1 MPWVSSNKRRE
12 SSELPLPAGWEEA
25 RDYDGRVFYIDH
37 NTRQTSW
44 IDPRDRITKP
54 LTFADCVGDE
64 LPLGWEVVLDQQV
77 GVYYIDHINKTT
89 QIENPR
95 TQWRGEQERMLKEYL
110 VVAQEALSAK
120 KEMYLVKQQR
130 LELAQQEMMLL
141 HQLAQDDTRSLTSS
155 HSGSSSNAK
164 YDPDQIKAEVACRRE
179 RLSRLKQELAQV
191 KQELHYKEMGVETLQ
206 EIDRKM
212 SSSQTSYK
220 LDEAQAIFNELRTIK
235 KAISSGEKERQDL
248 IQSLAKLTANFH
260 SSLSIGD
267 SINEVANN
275 NTTLGDSCHLQQYCD
290 TGCQTEMTGEFGS
303 QDLSPL
309 VDKERLTWQYEESK
323 KRVSSIQHQLAA
335 LDSESWCGRA
345 EVDRDS
351 LQLLREK
358 EALLQEITLLG
369 QQQQQQQ
376 EQQQPQYPSPEVFLQ
391 REEERRRLEE
401 EVQRGRLL
409 QSQGANQRILQQE
422 KRNVLLRQ
430 LEEATRIS
438 TYLHSQLKSLSASN
452 LTMSSSSSRGSL
464 ASSRGSLASSRGS
477 LSSISFTDIYG
488 LPQYERPAD
497 ISLDPSSTTD
507 PHLRYLLPLEAT
519 GRDCSSAALT
529 TASGL
534 GMGMGMGV
542 GVGVGMGMGVGC
554 GYGSDLLQ
562 GLGCKAKRSLDTAPQ
577 SLASLSSRSS
587 LSSLS
592 PPSSPMDTPYHSAPQ
607 DCPLAHMTEEYM
619 ELASRGILESLRLG
633 HSQSQSQGQSLQQQQ
648 HQVLP
653 MMPMAGTGEVEVGGV
668 GGGAGGVGVGV
679 GSVAA
684 HLLEVKAG
692 QRDGAGAQAVFPP
705 TGVTLRSN
713 SSNRSSRRA
722 RRASAGV
729 SEEALATDSGVFEA
743 WSRRSEESEEILF
756 GRESVTTT
764 EVPQIQLGLRYDASS
779 QCLVLHVLQMRNL
792 HKAAVKEGYR
802 VQVKVHVVPVD
813 PSRPCPYYCSRVQEP
828 RSPLSFNE
836 GFQVP
841 LPSEG
846 LALHSLHVS
855 VCAIGMQAQE
865 ELLGSARVALADC
878 ENSTEM
884 AVAWH
889 RIQLTGTKEAQRA
902 SDTISQN
909 RRTGHSVEE
918 EEEEEAVEE
927 EGGGQRSEA
936 QSRPKVSGSSLVGRP
951 STQLEEVERELE
963 LSEEEL
969 ERKEEQGEA
978 VSERSWQAE
987 SVDSGC
993 SNSTAFVAPC
1003 VEGLCAEGICMAAR
1017 GLIVRVDKSTN
1028 TEAVFPE
1035 PMRVRPK
1042 ERGGRWGHASPFMR
1056 GSSIVRSQT
1065 FSPGAR
1071 SQYVCR
1077 LYRSDSDSST
1087 LPKKSPFIR
1096 NTLQR
1101 RTLRY
1106 KQQQQSYCG
1115 SLAEPPS
1122 RTSLDLELDLQACRT
1137 RQRQLSEELTTLREL
1152 KLRLEEAPPQARDAQ
1167 MPAHAHEPPLW
1178 ALRDERFKCLLR
1190 EAHRQAKQSRQEQR
1204 QEEAADRR
1212 LRKASKE
1219 VLQLRGQSHKEPLP
1233 VQTFREKM
1241 AFFTR
1246 PRFNIPPLPA
1256 DDV

>member
-95 TQWRGEQERMLKEYL
+95 TQWRQEQERMLKEYL
-110 VVAQEALSAK
+110 VVAQEALNAK

-130 LELAQQEMMLL
+130 LELAQQEMLL
-141 HQLAQDDTRSLTSS
+141 FHQLSQDDTRSITSS

-164 YDPDQIKAEVACRRE
+164 YDPDQIKAEIACRRE

-191 KQELHYKEMGVETLQ
+191 KQELQYKEMGVETLQ

-220 LDEAQAIFNELRTIK
+220 LDEAQAIFNELRSIK

-248 IQSLAKLTANFH
+248 IQSLAKLTVNFH

-267 SINEVANN
+267 SVNEVANSGAP
-275 NTTLGDSCHLQQYCD
+275 LGDSCHLQQYCD
-290 TGCQTEMTGEFGS
+290 TGCQTEFTGEFGS
-303 QDLSPL
+303 QDFSPL
-309 VDKERLTWQYEESK
+309 VDKERLNWQYEESK
-323 KRVSSIQHQLAA
+323 KRVSSIQHQLAQ
-335 LDSESWCGRA
+335 LDSETWCGRA
-345 EVDRDS
+345 EADRDS

-358 EALLQEITLLG
+358 EALLQELTLLS
-369 QQQQQQQ
+369 QQQR
-376 EQQQPQYPSPEVFLQ
+376 PPEAFLQ
-391 REEERRRLEE
+391 LEEERRRLEE
-401 EVQRGRLL
+401 EVQRARSL

-430 LEEATRIS
+430 LEEATRIT
-438 TYLHSQLKSLSASN
+438 TYLHSQLKRYWSLSSRPPVDTTPATTTSTHSYCTLTLSASN

-477 LSSISFTDIYG
+477 LSSVSFTDIYG
-488 LPQYERPAD
+488 LPQYERAEAPT
-497 ISLDPSSTTD
+497 LDPSD
-507 PHLRYLLPLEAT
+507 PHLRYLLPLEAPV
-519 GRDCSSAALT
+519 GVS
-529 TASGL
+529 
-534 GMGMGMGV
+534 GMGS
-542 GVGVGMGMGVGC
+542 GC
-554 GYGSDLLQ
+554 YGSDLLS
-562 GLGCKAKRSLDTAPQ
+562 LGKAKRSHDNTPQ

-592 PPSSPMDTPYHSAPQ
+592 PPSSPMEYHSAPQ
-607 DCPLAHMTEEYM
+607 DCPLAQMTEEYM
-619 ELASRGILESLRLG
+619 ELAGRGILESLRG
-633 HSQSQSQGQSLQQQQ
+633 QGQVPPQPQ
-648 HQVLP
+648 HPALLP
-653 MMPMAGTGEVEVGGV
+653 TGTAEAEL
-668 GGGAGGVGVGV
+668 A
-679 GSVAA
+679 AA
-684 HLLEVKAG
+684 HLLEAKG
-692 QRDGAGAQAVFPP
+692 LREGGPQGSFPP
-705 TGVTLRSN
+705 TGVTLRCN
-713 SSNRSSRRA
+713 SSNRNSRRA

-729 SEEALATDSGVFEA
+729 CEEALATDSGVFEA
-743 WSRRSEESEEILF
+743 WSRSRTEESDEIVYS
-756 GRESVTTT
+756 RDSVTTA
-764 EVPQIQLGLRYDASS
+764 EAPQIQLGLLYDASS
-779 QCLVLHVLQMRNL
+779 QCLVLHVLQMRNFN
-792 HKAAVKEGYR
+792 KVAVKEGYR
-802 VQVKVHVVPVD
+802 VYVKVHVLPVD
-813 PSRPCPYYCSRVQEP
+813 PSRPYPYYCCRPQEP

-836 GFQVP
+836 GFHVP
-841 LPSEG
+841 LAADS
-846 LALHSLHVS
+846 LALLSLQLS
-855 VCAIGMQAQE
+855 VCAVGMQAQE
-865 ELLGSARVALADC
+865 ELLGMARVALADC
-878 ENSTEM
+878 ENSAEM
-884 AVAWH
+884 VVTWH
-889 RIQLTGTKEAQRA
+889 RIQLSGTKELHRA
-902 SDTISQN
+902 DAVSHSGG
-909 RRTGHSVEE
+909 TGHSVEE
-918 EEEEEAVEE
+918 EEEEEEEVEKA
-927 EGGGQRSEA
+927 GQRHAEE
-936 QSRPKVSGSSLVGRP
+936 QSRLKVSGSALLARA
-951 STQLEEVERELE
+951 STQLEEVERELD

-1003 VEGLCAEGICMAAR
+1003 VEGLCAEGICMASGGRCVQPTDR
-1017 GLIVRVDKSTN
+1017 GLVRVDKATN
-1028 TEAVFPE
+1028 TEVVFPE

-1042 ERGGRWGHASPFMR
+1042 ERGGRWGHGSPFMR
-1056 GSSIVRSQT
+1056 GSAIVRSQT

-1096 NTLQR
+1096 NTLER

-1106 KQQQQSYCG
+1106 KQSYRS
-1115 SLAEPPS
+1115 SLAEPPT

-1137 RQRQLSEELTTLREL
+1137 RQRQLTEELSTLREL
-1152 KLRLEEAPPQARDAQ
+1152 KLRLEEPQTRDT
-1167 MPAHAHEPPLW
+1167 PDTPPLW
-1178 ALRDERFKCLLR
+1178 ALRDERFRCLLR

-1219 VLQLRGQSHKEPLP
+1219 VLQMRGQSQKEPLP